1 MNSQDLVDELLYVF
15 NILTGSGVVFH
26 YSDENIEFKNITDI
40 IEIDDETLLL
50 QLDDEEEYRVEL
62 SDFKEYHVKENI
74 NLYDRDD
81 VRNFDNILK
90 ELIG

>member
-40 IEIDDETLLL
+40 FEIDDETLLL

-62 SDFKEYHVKENI
+62 TDFKEYHVKENI